1 MTRRDAGRRVKYGA
15 MGISILVIEP
25 DGYTADHLNQ
35 VFGKNGYHI
44 EHVTDGRSGLK
55 RLKELTP
62 DMAFIDLYL
71 PDVDGREFLGE
82 VNNCGLDTSVL
93 MVSGR
98 KNISAVVECMKLGA
112 LDFLEKPFHPDDF
125 LVTLRKAEE
134 QVRLEREVRRL
145 RSEVEKGSPYHLLFG
160 RSRRMRDIQTIVDQI
175 ADTDITVLLRGE
187 SGTGKDLFAQTI
199 CQCSSRRNQP
209 FVKVNCAALPRD
221 LLESELFGYE
231 QGAFTGASHTKKG
244 KFEYATGGTLFL
256 DEITEMHIDLQAKL
270 LHVLQD
276 GEVCRL
282 GGKEPVA
289 IDVRVIA
296 ATNRN
301 IEEDVQTRRFRS
313 DLYYRLN
320 VVNLQIP
327 SLRERPEEVSHLI
340 DHFLNKYSIQYDRP
354 DASVP
359 PDLVAEMRE
368 HSWPGNV
375 RELENYMKRLV
386 VIGDVDGVRREMLSG
401 RARESG
407 GRGRITEIDPQEFEG
422 KSLKD
427 VSKQASREAEA
438 QVLSKVL
445 ERTRWN
451 RKRASEMLDISY
463 KALLYKIRESGLE

>member
-1 MTRRDAGRRVKYGA
+1 

-35 VFGKNGYHI
+35 VFGKGNYQLAHAA
-44 EHVTDGRSGLK
+44 DGRSGLE
-55 RLKELTP
+55 RVRELSP
-62 DMAFIDLYL
+62 DLVFVDLYL
-71 PDVDGREFLGE
+71 PDVDGREFLEE
-82 VNNCGLDTSVL
+82 VRRCGLGASVV

-98 KNISAVVECMKLGA
+98 KNLSAVVECMKLGA

-145 RSEVEKGSPYHLLFG
+145 RSEVEKGSPYNLLFG
-160 RSRRMRDIQTIVDQI
+160 RSRRMRDIQTIIDQI

-199 CQCSSRRNQP
+199 CQCSSRRDRP
-209 FVKVNCAALPRD
+209 LVKVNCAALPRD

-231 QGAFTGASHTKKG
+231 QGAFTGANYTKKG
-244 KFEYATGGTLFL
+244 KFEHADGGTLFL
-256 DEITEMHIDLQAKL
+256 DEVTEMPVDMQAKL

-276 GEVCRL
+276 AEVCRL
-282 GGKEPVA
+282 GGKEPVP

-301 IEEDVQTRRFRS
+301 VEEAVQTKRFRS

-320 VVNLQIP
+320 VVNIQIP
-327 SLRERPEEVSHLI
+327 PLRERAEEVPHLVE
-340 DHFLNKYSIQYDRP
+340 HFLNKYAVQYDRP
-354 DASVP
+354 EASVP
-359 PDLVAEMRE
+359 PDLLEQMQE
-368 HSWPGNV
+368 HPWPGNV

-386 VIGDVDGVRREMLSG
+386 VIGDVEGVRREMRGSLG
-401 RARESG
+401 RAAG
-407 GRGRITEIDPQEFEG
+407 GGPPPPMFNPQAFVG

-427 VSKQASREAEA
+427 VSKQASMEAESRVLS
-438 QVLSKVL
+438 QVL
-445 ERTRWN
+445 EHTHWN
-451 RKRASEMLDISY
+451 RKRASELLDISY
-463 KALLYKIRESGLE
+463 KALLYKIREAGLE